1 MKKAIILAVGISA
14 CVINTQ
20 TATEQV
26 PLLVQAPK
34 SVEAA
39 TQVVLN
45 AVKAPIDVTADTRSA
60 EGQRNRVWADS
71 EKVHLRN

>member
-26 PLLVQAPK
+26 LLLVQAPK
-34 SVEAA
+34 TVEAA
-39 TQVVLN
+39 TQV
-45 AVKAPIDVTADTRSA
+45 ADTRSA
-60 EGQRNRVWADS
+60 EAQRNRVWADS
-71 EKVHLRN
+71 QKVHLRN